1 MGIDAFGTL
10 MSRGDSASPE
20 VFTTIAEVVSISGP
34 GLSRD
39 AIEISNHSSPSQ
51 FKQFVAGM
59 KDGGEITL
67 EINYDPAGATH
78 GASSG
83 GLLYDLASGTAAVN
97 YKLTFPD
104 TAATEWILPG
114 LVTGFEPGA
123 PHDDKLSASV
133 TIKVSGAP
141 TLV

>member
-1 MGIDAFGTL
+1 MGFDAFGTL
-10 MSRGDSASPE
+10 LKKGDGASPE

-39 AIEISNHSSPSQ
+39 AIEITNHSSPSQ
-51 FKQFVAGM
+51 FKQFLPGL

-78 GASSG
+78 KDTDG
-83 GLLYDLASGTAAVN
+83 GLLYELAQGTAASN
-97 YKLTFPD
+97 YQLVFSD
-104 TAATEWILPG
+104 TGGTTWTLPG
-114 LVTGFEPGA
+114 IVTGFEPGA

-141 TLV
+141 TLA